1 MNVVDALVV
10 TLGLDASKFKEG
22 AKQTD
27 EALGKTAG
35 SVQKTG
41 KDMEAWG
48 KNAAASISK
57 LRNEVLGLLAVFT
70 AGMGIKDFVSSTISS
85 TASLGRMSANLNMS
99 AKDLAMWQLA
109 NKNAGGSV
117 EGMTAQLANAQKK
130 ISDYRLGLDN
140 GETNVFRTLGG
151 KEEDLKDTETLMR
164 AQANIVKGLTEK
176 YGIDVARSRASAMG
190 ISDDTFNL
198 MKQGAPAIDRLR
210 DANKGLGDAQAAA
223 SVKAEEFRKKWDLVQ
238 NRLESVGVNIVTRLL
253 PILDRFANWLD
264 DNQDKIEEWAEKVV
278 KAIEDFIK
286 TADDAAKSVGGWQ
299 NVLVALIALKVLSFA
314 GSLVTMAAAL
324 VQVGSALGVIG
335 GTAGT
340 GALAVLGKL
349 VTKGGV
355 GAALLLHTDSLNAGE
370 DAELAKLRARGDAD
384 FASRGM
390 VSGGAAQSQAVD
402 SLMAKGWTREQAVGI
417 AANLKQESNF
427 NPGAVGDGGKA
438 YGIAQWHGDRQAEFK
453 KQYGKDIKES
463 SLEEQLVFLNHE
475 LRQGSEQAA
484 GNKLKGA
491 TSVQDAAGIVS
502 KHFERPR
509 DTDVEIARR
518 AQIAT
523 QIDAQERTRIAAA
536 SAANVVRMA
545 SVAGSKPNAGGNSTS
560 SSQVNIN
567 GPINI
572 ATKATD
578 ADGIAKGIGPAIT
591 KHSFAF
597 QANTGLA

>member
-1 MNVVDALVV
+1 MNVVDAFVV

-48 KNAAASISK
+48 KNAAASMSK

-85 TASLGRMSANLNMS
+85 TASLGRMSANLNMT
-99 AKDLAMWQLA
+99 AKSLAEFHLA

-117 EGMTAQLANAQKK
+117 EAMTALLGDQQKAVSDYKLGANNASTAAFRSSGLAKESDFKDAETLLLAKSDAIKK
-130 ISDYRLGLDN
+130 IID
-140 GETNVFRTLGG
+140 
-151 KEEDLKDTETLMR
+151 
-164 AQANIVKGLTEK
+164 AQ
-176 YGIDVARSRASAMG
+176 GIDVGRSMAASFG
-190 ISDDTFNL
+190 ISADTFNL
-198 MKQGAPAIDRLR
+198 IKQGSGAINEARRSVESL
-210 DANKGLGDAQAAA
+210 ASAQAAA
-223 SVKAEEFRKKWDLVQ
+223 SVPAEEFRKKWDLVQ
-238 NRLESVGVNIVTRLL
+238 NRLESVGVNIVTQLL
-253 PILDRFANWLD
+253 PVLNRFADWLAA
-264 DNQDKIEEWAEKVV
+264 NQDQIAEWGAKVAKAVQVVSGLIVGAMSIVSPLLETSAQGWKNIYGWVKLIGEAISKLLPPAWLEKIGSGTSWLFEKLG
-278 KAIEDFIK
+278 IK
-286 TADDAAKSVGGWQ
+286 DAVDKM
-299 NVLVALIALKVLSFA
+299 LEP
-314 GSLVTMAAAL
+314 TAAA
-324 VQVGSALGVIG
+324 SAKTSP
-335 GTAGT
+335 TAAIPAT
-340 GALAVLGKL
+340 
-349 VTKGGV
+349 
-355 GAALLLHTDSLNAGE
+355 
-370 DAELAKLRARGDAD
+370 
-384 FASRGM
+384 
-390 VSGGAAQSQAVD
+390 GGAAQGQIVD
-402 SLMAKGWTREQAVGI
+402 SLMAKGWTREQSVGI

-427 NPGAVGDGGKA
+427 NANASGDGGKA